1 MLDSR
6 ERLRESDPLAR
17 LCGRSKKLEDLR
29 ESLRRVAPLDSTLL
43 LTGETGSGKGVAA
56 HAVHDHSPRSER
68 PFVHVDCAALSPTL
82 IESELFGHEKGAF
95 TNAAVQRL
103 GRFEWARDGTV
114 FLDEIGDLEPRL
126 QTKLLRVLDD
136 RAFERIGGTQT
147 LRMRARVIAATSH
160 DLRRAVRE
168 RRFRPDLYFRLSVF
182 HFSMPP
188 LRERLEDLPELVG
201 NVITR
206 LCRRLSVANPI
217 VTEEFLS
224 ALASHRWPGNVRELL
239 NVLERVVVARPG
251 ERLRAVDLAGV
262 LADDLLDRPL
272 CDEREQAS
280 QAAEDWRLP
289 DFLREVEAGERN
301 EIIAAL
307 QASRGCVAAA
317 ARRLRIPRST
327 LRHRMKKHGIAEP

>member
-1 MLDSR
+1 MHDSR
-6 ERLRESDPLAR
+6 DRLRETDALAR
-17 LCGRSKKLEDLR
+17 LRGSSKDLEQLR
-29 ESLRRVAPLDSTLL
+29 ESLRKIAPLDSTLL

-56 HAVHDHSPRSER
+56 RAVHDHSPRADR

-82 IESELFGHEKGAF
+82 IESELFGHEKGSF
-95 TNAAVQRL
+95 TNASAQRC

-168 RRFRPDLYFRLSVF
+168 GRFRPDLYFRLSVF

-188 LRERLEDLPELVG
+188 LRHRLEDLPELVDSG
-201 NVITR
+201 ITR
-206 LCRRLSVANPI
+206 LSRRLSVAAPVVSN
-217 VTEEFLS
+217 EFLS
-224 ALASHRWPGNVRELL
+224 ALALHGWPGNVRELL
-239 NVLERVVVARPG
+239 NVLERVVVARTG
-251 ERLRAVDLAGV
+251 ERLRAVDVADALGDEGIELPAGDDRGQV
-262 LADDLLDRPL
+262 PNAD
-272 CDEREQAS
+272 
-280 QAAEDWRLP
+280 EDWKLP
-289 DFLREVEAGERN
+289 VFMREVEAGERS
-301 EIIAAL
+301 EIISAL

-327 LRHRMKKHGIAEP
+327 LRHRMKKHGISET